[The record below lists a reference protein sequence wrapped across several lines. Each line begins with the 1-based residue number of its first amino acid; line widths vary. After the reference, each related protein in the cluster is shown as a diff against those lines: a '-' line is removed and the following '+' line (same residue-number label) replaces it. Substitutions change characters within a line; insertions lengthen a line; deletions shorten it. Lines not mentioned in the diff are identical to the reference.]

1 MILEVDAVVDGS
13 WGHWAIEVKTG
24 EIDAARLRGLAEFV
38 RRVPRYRPIVV
49 CDPAQRHA
57 VERLGLMACGWPDF
71 LLDGVASV

>member
-1 MILEVDAVVDGS
+1 VDGS
-13 WGHWAIEVKTG
+13 WGRWAIEVKTG
-24 EIDAARLRGLAEFV
+24 EIDAARLRGLAESV